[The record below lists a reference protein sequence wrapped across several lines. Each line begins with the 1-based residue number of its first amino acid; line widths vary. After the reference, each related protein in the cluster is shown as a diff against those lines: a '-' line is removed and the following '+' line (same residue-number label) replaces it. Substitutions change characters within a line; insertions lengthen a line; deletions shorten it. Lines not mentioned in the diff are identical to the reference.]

1 MCFLNISSIPA
12 RNIRS
17 FSYEICSF
25 NKIWIKSEPVLC
37 FLDAGLLDSSSLV
50 AVLLSTKYLIYEII
64 VNSIYIYI
72 YIK

>member
-1 MCFLNISSIPA
+1 MCFVNINNIPA

-50 AVLLSTKYLIYEII
+50 AVLQSIKYL
-64 VNSIYIYI
+64 V
-72 YIK
+72 